1 MQYRE
6 EVRDLFTVDD
16 SYVLAHC
23 ISSDFVMGA
32 GIAAQFTKR
41 GVKRTLMRTYSQVWY
56 GKGYCFPCAMGEYTV
71 CNLVTKEKFYHKPTY
86 ETLKDSL
93 INMRELLDERKSF
106 KGVPTKIAMPLIG
119 CGLDGLKWERVKI
132 IITEVFKNTDYDIL
146 VCKLR

>member
-6 EVRDLFTVDD
+6 EIRDLFTVDD

-41 GVKRTLMRTYSQVWY
+41 GVKRTLMRNYAQQWN
-56 GKGYCFPCAMGEYTV
+56 GKGYCLPCAMGEYTV
-71 CNLVTKEKFYHKPTY
+71 CNLVTKEKVYHKPTY

-93 INMRELLDERKSF
+93 IDMREFF
-106 KGVPTKIAMPLIG
+106 KNVSAKIAMPLIG
-119 CGLDGLKWERVKI
+119 CGLDGLEWEKVKAI
-132 IITEVFKNTDYDIL
+132 ISEVFENTDYDIL
-146 VCKLR
+146 VCKLG